1 MGSFGGR
8 AAPVATVMSALALAG
23 CAGSASIGGFGAGQP
38 QPTVA
43 QPQPVPMI
51 PATIRA
57 SEVIGRWGYASYHDP
72 KDRARTEANA
82 RGQCTHPYVIGQG
95 PNGGVMMY
103 PADQSQLTEL
113 YLKGSAG
120 GKNYIGPSGQPG
132 GSMQD
137 EEILVIRRAGDAPA
151 LRRSRS
157 RWPLWNRCLRALRA
171 QGGRGTPRQAIALLT
186 ALRPRAALLL
196 RSSMA

>member
-1 MGSFGGR
+1 
-8 AAPVATVMSALALAG
+8 MSALAQAG
-23 CAGSASIGGFGAGQP
+23 CARGAASFGGFGAAQQ

-43 QPQPVPMI
+43 QPEPVPVI

-82 RGQCTHPYVIGQG
+82 RSQCTHPYVIGQG

-113 YLKGSAG
+113 FLKGSPG
-120 GKNYIGPSGQPG
+120 GKNYIGPAGQPG

-137 EEILVIRRAGDAPA
+137 EEIVSFD
-151 LRRSRS
+151 
-157 RWPLWNRCLRALRA
+157 
-171 QGGRGTPRQAIALLT
+171 GRVM
-186 ALRPRAALLL
+186 LL
-196 RSSMA
+196 RYVDPEVAGRYGTGVYVRCAPKAGVAHRGKR